1 MPLQGRITALAQAIG
16 ADIKALR
23 DGVYGAVPPLKPLLV
38 YYGCPIAYKGL
49 WNTAAVIS
57 EIAANYSVWVVG
69 DTYGDP
75 GHEEYAT
82 TTAIVSGVRS
92 AGVKVYGY
100 VPTGQ
105 NTSGLTLAQ
114 MQVRVDQWDTV
125 GVDGIFLDEFGFDYA
140 NTRTRQKDIVDYV
153 HGKGLPYCANAWTA
167 EDFMCDN
174 VSELPWPSGDW
185 RYQNFVTGNPTNIAL
200 PRNPTD
206 SYLIENF
213 CFVHTGPGNVFDVQ
227 ERAELTT
234 TLAASKNVEVWA
246 LAVFGETVPGTLN
259 LSTLGY
265 LGSLTNAGAYIAANA
280 YLFGIEVIGSGG
292 FSFGSNGAPLWAPLP
307 VMPVSAALPASP
319 AATNYATR
327 ITTRNFGPVQVRVTN
342 TASVQAVSVSNASPA
357 VLSGN
362 YPGQGQTVIVSPT
375 TPANPNIGDLWVDT
389 ST

>member
-38 YYGCPIAYKGL
+38 YYGYPIAYKGL